1 MLFEAAQR
9 AGIVL
14 VLAVVLV
21 YVWWLVG
28 RGRWRAALT
37 DRFVYGVPWGSILSL
52 LLVVLVYLFVQSGIE
67 SWSDPAVT
75 PFRSWS
81 YSYVLGLL
89 TAGFTHAG
97 PDHLLSNLLAAA
109 VLSPL
114 VEYAWGHYRP
124 SRADTHTDVQYEHP
138 PPGEHPEAD
147 RSAVDRM
154 TDGGSAVGG
163 SLARPAVRAFVLF
176 PAGLVAV
183 SLLTSVFAQGWSLG
197 YSGTV
202 FFLLGVAVVVLP
214 LVTVVAMVGLSGAS
228 VLLSAL
234 QTPILR
240 VTASSGGPSPP
251 SWAGV
256 NVQAHLLGFLLGV
269 LVAFLLLR
277 GRDRWPDVGQ
287 VALAVV
293 LVVLSRSLWAYS
305 TVSGDTYTRWQGLGV
320 VFVLFLSTLVV
331 AMVALDKN
339 RTVGTVK
346 VRSLV
351 VGGLVVVTLLIALVS
366 VPPNLTGMD
375 DDPVPEG
382 PAVEVEDYT
391 ITYAENVPHGRVPVN
406 TSGVIVVSE
415 SRDVWSSVVEPDQLA
430 RSGTATA
437 TVGGIGWREVVEAER
452 TGWSVTGNDTVYTV
466 TLEHDDR
473 RVQAFRSAPKR
484 ADTRLAGH
492 AVTVAPTTDGF
503 RLRVSRGGELVGET
517 TLPGAGENRTVTLSE
532 PATIDTLTVAGTA
545 DGDDVRVVVEHEGT
559 RIPVA
564 ESR

>member
-1 MLFEAAQR
+1 MVFEAAQR

-28 RGRWRAALT
+28 RGRWRAVLT

-67 SWSDPAVT
+67 SWSDPVVT

-97 PDHLLSNLLAAA
+97 PDHLVSNLLAAA

-124 SRADTHTDVQYEHP
+124 SRADTQADVQYEHP
-138 PPGEHPEAD
+138 PGDHPEAD
-147 RSAVDRM
+147 RSAVDRA

-163 SLARPAVRAFVLF
+163 TLARPAVRAFVLF

-214 LVTVVAMVGLSGAS
+214 LVTVVAMVGLSGVS

-234 QTPILR
+234 QTPVLR

-269 LVAFLLLR
+269 LAAFLLLR

-305 TVSGDTYTRWQGLGV
+305 TASGDTYTRWQGLGV

-331 AMVALDKN
+331 AMVALDEN
-339 RTVGTVK
+339 RTVGTVRL
-346 VRSLV
+346 RSLV

-391 ITYAENVPHGRVPVN
+391 VTYAENVPHGRVPVN

-415 SRDVWSSVVEPDQLA
+415 PRDVWSSVVEPDQLA
-430 RSGTATA
+430 HSGTATV
-437 TVGGIGWREVVEAER
+437 TVGGIGWREVVAVER

-484 ADTRLAGH
+484 ADSRLAGH
-492 AVTVAPTTDGF
+492 TVTVAPTTDGF

-517 TLPGAGENRTVTLSE
+517 ALPGAGENRTVTLSE

-545 DGDDVRVVVEHEGT
+545 DGDDVRVVVEHGGT

-564 ESR
+564 ERR